1 MRGEQLI
8 EFEYFP
14 AISGWN
20 LPHLPMR
27 VAYEPVKLE
36 EMRAVGFDVQ
46 SRDRRRVRARARDDT
61 RGSAQMGMND
71 VGTKFMNA
79 SLDRRLCE
87 QPSRDRRYLHPIR
100 YGIDNRCAEPTPML
114 APHDEHDV
122 VVGCLKAREFRS
134 VALGSGEAA
143 GKDDV
148 HNVHISWG
156 YREFQAVYFKRRM
169 ARAAPFWQK
178 NMKVPLL
185 KRLSRQMRGRWRAKV
200 LAAHGIAVVADTKNG
215 LLAVQ
220 PGDFN
225 VSRSVLNKGEYDWPQ
240 IELLAGLVTASS
252 RLIFAGAHIGAL
264 LVPIVRAAGTRAVIA
279 YEPSPRN
286 FRLLNMNLALNEI
299 DGIVLMNSAIGES
312 PGRIRFTEN
321 QINTGNSRVDMSHGA
336 LEVPV
341 DTLDRTVPPEWESI
355 DLIVMDIEG
364 SEVAAMR
371 GAQAVLARTRRL
383 YVEFAPEQLREQG
396 STSEEFMA
404 LAARFFK
411 SAYVVDGRMQF
422 VRAAEFSAHLLPLS
436 KRRGLLLN
444 LLLTQDTDASAAP
457 RFLKSSRQI

>member
-1 MRGEQLI
+1 M
-8 EFEYFP
+8 
-14 AISGWN
+14 
-20 LPHLPMR
+20 
-27 VAYEPVKLE
+27 
-36 EMRAVGFDVQ
+36 
-46 SRDRRRVRARARDDT
+46 
-61 RGSAQMGMND
+61 
-71 VGTKFMNA
+71 A
-79 SLDRRLCE
+79 S
-87 QPSRDRRYLHPIR
+87 
-100 YGIDNRCAEPTPML
+100 
-114 APHDEHDV
+114 
-122 VVGCLKAREFRS
+122 
-134 VALGSGEAA
+134 
-143 GKDDV
+143 
-148 HNVHISWG
+148 
-156 YREFQAVYFKRRM
+156 
-169 ARAAPFWQK
+169 AAPFWQK

-185 KRLSRQMRGRWRAKV
+185 KRLSRQLRGRWRTKV

-225 VSRSVLNKGEYDWPQ
+225 VSRSLLNRGEYDWHQ
-240 IELLAGLVTASS
+240 IELLAGLVSRSS

-264 LVPIVRAAGTRAVIA
+264 LIPIVRAAGTRAVIA
-279 YEPSPRN
+279 YEPSPSN
-286 FRLLNMNLALNEI
+286 FQLLNMNLALNGI
-299 DGIVLMNSAIGES
+299 AGIVLVNSAIGEH
-312 PGRIRFTEN
+312 PGKIRFTEN
-321 QINTGNSRVDMSHGA
+321 QINTGNSRIDMAHGA
-336 LEVPV
+336 IEVPA

-411 SAYVVDGRMQF
+411 STYVVDDSMQF
-422 VRAAEFSAHLLPLS
+422 VRAADFSAHLLPLS

-444 LLLTQDTDASAAP
+444 LLFTQDTDACVAP